1 MRGSPNAH
9 WALKPFFFKKH
20 KKIKHAVGNQWV
32 FLASLEFVVEA
43 LAADTLDYFRSLQT
57 GSLTSLQAPGGFA
70 IETPFPPQESTPVRR
85 SVFKIYN
92 ITHCGAFSGKK
103 KNVSLQEA

>member
-9 WALKPFFFKKH
+9 WTLKPFFFKKH

-70 IETPFPPQESTPVRR
+70 NETPFPPQESTPVRR